1 MRRRK
6 VSLIVA
12 ACAVI
17 VGAVFLSAPLPAAA
31 QRHGGGGAPG
41 MGGGGLSGGGR
52 ATGVEEKD
60 DLKDFHRAMDVQAT
74 TQQVADFRALLKS
87 TDAAKMALKD
97 LIQQAAKENDAAS
110 LKSRNALLNRSLAN
124 ALAGNKNFLEG
135 FSEKQKNG
143 LKETAKR
150 LTKADSEVVQSRDQL
165 DQAVNAIA
173 AAEIASRCD
182 ALDKVLADFYEDQ
195 LSLGLEMGID
205 AATAQGRVF
214 ALAPVKSPVAIAKQ
228 SITVAAF
235 GSLSQVAAENGQR
248 TFKLQL
254 TADLSDLQLNILHVL
269 REQLD
274 RSESC
279 GQRISIRQAM
289 LTPSAPVSVLSLKL
303 HFERW
308 TCIRMSGQAVASEL
322 AEGDGAAEI
331 KLTVSVAANTLKITP
346 EFTRVDASGMVGD
359 ALRTGALGEDLRAA
373 AASSLLSA
381 IQGGS
386 DFKVV
391 LPPAAQSSAT
401 LQGARFQDSG
411 AGNLIVVLGGEIKL
425 SDEQTAV
432 MATQLKTTLSA
443 EENLPKS
450 AN

>member
-235 GSLSQVAAENGQR
+235 GSLSQVAAENG
-248 TFKLQL
+248 
-254 TADLSDLQLNILHVL
+254 
-269 REQLD
+269 
-274 RSESC
+274 
-279 GQRISIRQAM
+279 
-289 LTPSAPVSVLSLKL
+289 
-303 HFERW
+303 
-308 TCIRMSGQAVASEL
+308 
-322 AEGDGAAEI
+322 
-331 KLTVSVAANTLKITP
+331 
-346 EFTRVDASGMVGD
+346 
-359 ALRTGALGEDLRAA
+359 
-373 AASSLLSA
+373 
-381 IQGGS
+381 
-386 DFKVV
+386 
-391 LPPAAQSSAT
+391 
-401 LQGARFQDSG
+401 
-411 AGNLIVVLGGEIKL
+411 
-425 SDEQTAV
+425 
-432 MATQLKTTLSA
+432 
-443 EENLPKS
+443 
-450 AN
+450 